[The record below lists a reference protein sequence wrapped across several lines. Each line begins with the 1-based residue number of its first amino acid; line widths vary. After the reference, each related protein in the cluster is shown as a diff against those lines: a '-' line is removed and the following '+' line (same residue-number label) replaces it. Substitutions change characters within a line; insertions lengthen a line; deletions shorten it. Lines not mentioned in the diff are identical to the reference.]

1 MVKDYYNPDLSPK
14 YHVRIYE
21 ALASFPSRSVFVS
34 YAKAR
39 SYRASLNCKDENG
52 RYQISI
58 VLYDG
63 LYYLMTKEQRHRF
76 KLLLHSFY
84 SLDHSMDYRISG
96 FDNLF
101 NSEK

>member
-1 MVKDYYNPDLSPK
+1 MLKDYYNPDLSPK
-14 YHVRIYE
+14 DHVRIYE
-21 ALASFPSRSVFVS
+21 ALASFPSRSVFCS
-34 YAKAR
+34 YAQAR

-52 RYQISI
+52 RYQLFI

-76 KLLLHSFY
+76 KLLLHSFCC
-84 SLDHSMDYRISG
+84 LNNSMDYHISG

-101 NSEK
+101 NPVK